1 MLLMNSGGSTKM
13 PPVVFSSSAVRRS
26 SSSSGTK
33 QGADVCR
40 MGDKKVSARQL
51 THGCASSTSRHRAR
65 G

>member
-1 MLLMNSGGSTKM
+1 MLLTNSGGSTKM

-26 SSSSGTK
+26 SSGGAK

>member
-1 MLLMNSGGSTKM
+1 MLLTDSGGSTKM
-13 PPVVFSSSAVRRS
+13 PSFVFSSSAGRR

>member
-1 MLLMNSGGSTKM
+1 MLLTNSGGSTKM

-26 SSSSGTK
+26 SSGDTK